1 MFLYPNVIAP
11 LFNKYDELKPGE
23 LQQQI
28 EELANRMKFPLKR
41 VYVVDASKR
50 SSHSNAFLYGF
61 GGNKRIVLFDTILN
75 SPNDQIIAILCN
87 SNHIHRP
94 RIRTLEAHA
103 HL

>member
-11 LFNKYDELKPGE
+11 LFNKYVELEPGE

-28 EELANRMKFPLKR
+28 EKLANKVKFPLKR

-50 SSHSNAFLYGF
+50 TSHSNAYLYGF
-61 GGNKRIVLFDTILN
+61 GANKRIVLFDTLLA
-75 SPNDQIIAILCN
+75 SPQNEIIAILCN
-87 SNHIHRP
+87 FLYIHRP
-94 RIRTLEAHA
+94 RIRTLGVHA